1 MKKTTAEELYYLM
14 YLGRKFEYA
23 AKEYYLKGNI
33 SGFLHLDI
41 GQEGF
46 SVAAMKAFKKGDVF
60 TTYREHVLAIARG
73 MKPEVVMAELFG
85 KESGVSKGRGGSMH
99 LFEPKLDFYGGDAI
113 VGGQIV
119 NAVGCAYARK
129 YQESENAV
137 MVIFGDGASN
147 GGAFFE
153 SLNISSAW
161 QLPVLFLCE
170 NNEYAIGTKI
180 TRVSHFEKQS
190 NKAKPY
196 MRTIEVDGM
205 DALAV
210 YEAVSEANKYILEGN
225 GPCFVEAMTC
235 RYEGHSIADPN
246 SYRSAEEM
254 KICKERDP
262 IQRLKKSLKENFDS
276 SDEVI
281 ANLEK
286 KAEDE
291 IEKAVEFALNSNEPD
306 ISTLYDNVFCKE
318 CGNVVS

>member
-1 MKKTTAEELYYLM
+1 MEKTVAQKLYYLM
-14 YLGRKFEYA
+14 YLGREFEYA

-46 SVAAMKAFKKGDVF
+46 SVAAMQAFRKGDVF
-60 TTYREHVLAIARG
+60 TTYREHVLSIARG
-73 MKPEVVMAELFG
+73 MEPKKIMAELFG

-113 VGGQIV
+113 VAGQIV

-147 GGAFFE
+147 AGAFFE
-153 SLNISSAW
+153 SINIASAW
-161 QLPVLFLCE
+161 QLPLLFLCE

-205 DALAV
+205 DAIAV
-210 YEAVSEANKYILEGN
+210 YEAVEEANRYILDGN

-235 RYEGHSIADPN
+235 RYEGHSIADSN

-254 KICKERDP
+254 NICKQKDP
-262 IQRLKKSLKENFDS
+262 IKRLKKTLTQEYGLNSTVLD
-276 SDEVI
+276 
-281 ANLEK
+281 NLEK
-286 KAEDE
+286 KAKETVE
-291 IEKAVEFALNSNEPD
+291 EAVEFAKNSKEPE
-306 ISTLYDNVFCKE
+306 ISSLYENVYCKE